1 MESIKVTPENL
12 TAKAREVDAKADNYY
27 NSYKGFLQEM
37 QTLTSTDWTGEDATA
52 FFQRVAGFEDDFQK
66 MKQLMNDYAAFMRQ
80 AAQNYEATQANIKGK
95 IRGLQN

>member
-52 FFQRVAGFEDDFQK
+52 FFQRVAGFEDDLKK

-95 IRGLQN
+95 IGGLQN